1 MKKYILYLAALMI
14 ILTSC
19 SDSEEVDIKYQVN
32 VTIDPST
39 VLKPFHGFR
48 IGGETYG
55 LDMYTDEDG
64 VAAKL
69 RIASFVY
76 DETGGLVEKYETVI
90 NDYTSNV
97 KFSFLAKEDM
107 KYTIVSISNSIYE
120 NGTFL
125 ESYTISNENNLSKLS
140 IQQQHYD
147 GTNCSGQSFYSNWS
161 ILGLSTQTIDVN
173 QQDYMMNLKPITS
186 MVEINYSSIHAWDE
200 YAVDTYVIQY
210 KSNTMVSFDSTTPLY
225 TTGLSNGT
233 VNYSELDV
241 TANPD
246 NAIISSIINI
256 LPCQGMEYNGL
267 LFQGGERVDFVNAN
281 ENGAGKIDITS
292 GEEYE
297 INVDCQKWAVEAKKL
312 GARSISI
319 LNGNII
325 NKNIKLDILNG
336 VVWDKSHYDK
346 LIVFPEKNGRGATRI
361 VDLLK
366 GKNNIK

>member
-1 MKKYILYLAALMI
+1 MRKYILYLAALMMA
-14 ILTSC
+14 LTSC
-19 SDSEEVDIKYQVN
+19 TDSEEVDIKYQIN

-55 LDMYTDEDG
+55 LDMYSDEDG
-64 VAAKL
+64 AAKL

-76 DETGGLVEKYETVI
+76 DETGKLVEKYETVI

-97 KFSFLAKEDM
+97 KFSFLAKEDI

-161 ILGLSTQTIDVN
+161 ILGLSAQTVDIN
-173 QQDYMMNLKPITS
+173 HHDYVINLKPITS

-233 VNYSELDV
+233 VNYSDLDV
-241 TANPD
+241 TENPG
-246 NAIISSIINI
+246 NIISSIVNI

-267 LFQGGERVDFVNAN
+267 LFQGEDVIYFSENA
-281 ENGAGKIDITS
+281 AGKIDITS

-297 INVDCQKWAVEAKKL
+297 FNVDCQNWKIEAKKL
-312 GARSISI
+312 GARSKDI
-319 LNGNII
+319 LNGNIVD
-325 NKNIKLDILNG
+325 KNIKLATLN
-336 VVWDKSHYDK
+336 DMALNRSYYDK
-346 LIVFPEKNGRGATRI
+346 QISFSEKRGQGTARI

-366 GKNNIK
+366 RGK

>member
-1 MKKYILYLAALMI
+1 MRKYILYLATLMMA
-14 ILTSC
+14 LTSC
-19 SDSEEVDIKYQVN
+19 TDSEEVDIKYQIN

-55 LDMYTDEDG
+55 LDMYSDEDG
-64 VAAKL
+64 AAKL

-76 DETGGLVEKYETVI
+76 DETGKLVEKYETVI

-97 KFSFLAKEDM
+97 KFSFLAKEDI

-120 NGTFL
+120 HGTFL

-161 ILGLSTQTIDVN
+161 ILGLSAQTVDIN
-173 QQDYMMNLKPITS
+173 HHDYVINLQPITS

-233 VNYSELDV
+233 VNYSDLDV
-241 TANPD
+241 TENPG
-246 NAIISSIINI
+246 NATISSIINI
-256 LPCQGMEYNGL
+256 LPCQDMEYNGL
-267 LFQGGERVDFVNAN
+267 LFQGGERIDFVNVN

-297 INVDCQKWAVEAKKL
+297 INVDCLNWAVEAKKL
-312 GARSISI
+312 GTRNKSI
-319 LNGNII
+319 LDENII

-336 VVWDKSHYDK
+336 LALKKSYYDK
-346 LIVFPEKNGRGATRI
+346 LIFSPKKNRQHTVRI
-361 VDLLK
+361 MDLLRAEK
-366 GKNNIK
+366 